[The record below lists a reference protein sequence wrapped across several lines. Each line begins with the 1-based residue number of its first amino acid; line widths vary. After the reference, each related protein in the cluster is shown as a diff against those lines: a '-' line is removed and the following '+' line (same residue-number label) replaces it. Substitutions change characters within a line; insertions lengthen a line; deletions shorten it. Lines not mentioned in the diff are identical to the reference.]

1 MGASAW
7 YELWMGEIERL
18 RTSVAGLL
26 GCGVHEVAL
35 FPHVS
40 AGLSAVASAL
50 DYAGRSRVV
59 CADLDFPTLSHQ
71 WLARERDGVEVAFA
85 RTPDG
90 MGVPPQA
97 YAEMV
102 DERTC
107 LVATS
112 HVFFTT
118 GWRQDLAALATLAH
132 DNGALLLVDAYQS
145 AGIIPLPVKELG
157 VDMLMSGGLKWLL
170 GGPGIAWL
178 YVDERLHEQL
188 DPRTTGWFA
197 VEDQFAFNTTERRL
211 RSDAR
216 RLEGGTPSPAAV
228 YAARA
233 GIDLVLDQ
241 GVERLGARTL
251 ELVGELTGSA
261 RQRGWDVLVPGSA
274 EQRSGIVVIPH
285 PDPHAAVAA
294 LAKEHIIVDA
304 RPTGIRIS
312 PYAYNNS
319 GDLERLLEG
328 LPRL

>member
-1 MGASAW
+1 
-7 YELWMGEIERL
+7 
-18 RTSVAGLL
+18 VAALL

-40 AGLSAVASAL
+40 AGLAAVASAL
-50 DYAGRSRVV
+50 DYGDRTRVV

-71 WLARERDGVEVAFA
+71 WLARGRDGVEVAFA
-85 RTPDG
+85 RTEDG

-97 YAEMV
+97 YAEVV
-102 DERTC
+102 DERTG

-118 GWRQDLAALATLAH
+118 GWRQDLGALAALAH
-132 DNGALLLVDAYQS
+132 DSGALLLVDAYQS

-178 YVDERLHEQL
+178 YVDEQLHDQL
-188 DPRTTGWFA
+188 DPRATGWFA

-233 GIDLVLDQ
+233 GIDLVLEH

-251 ELVGELTGSA
+251 ELVDTLTDLA
-261 RQRGWDVLVPGSA
+261 RQGGWDVLVPASA
-274 EQRSGIVVIPH
+274 EERSGIVIIPH
-285 PDPHAAVAA
+285 PDPHGAVAA
-294 LAKEHIIVDA
+294 LAKMHVIVDA

-312 PYAYNNS
+312 PYAYNTTE
-319 GDLERLLEG
+319 DLERLLQG
-328 LPRL
+328 LPRPDRP